1 MGLMEALETL
11 EAELATELGAFEKA
25 GELLGVGKGL
35 APTLR
40 SSTGARF
47 KLVEPQPA
55 NTNEHSSVAAA
66 IPPKPLE
73 PLKNFKP

>member
-1 MGLMEALETL
+1 LKALEALD
-11 EAELATELGAFEKA
+11 ATELGALEEA
-25 GELLGVGKGL
+25 PELPGVGKGL

-55 NTNEHSSVAAA
+55 NINAQSSMATA
-66 IPPKPLE
+66 IPLE
-73 PLKNFKP
+73 QLENFKPL